1 MKILFILIGFLSL
14 ILGVIGIF
22 LPVLPTVPFLLLAS
36 WCFAK
41 GSKKFHLWF
50 ESTSIYK
57 NHLES
62 FEKEKSMTTS
72 SKIKILFITAAMLL
86 FVIFKYDIL
95 PMRITII
102 VLLIV
107 KYYYFLRVVKTKESL
122 KKNKK
127 ENVY

>member
-62 FEKEKSMTTS
+62 FEKEK
-72 SKIKILFITAAMLL
+72 
-86 FVIFKYDIL
+86 V
-95 PMRITII
+95 
-102 VLLIV
+102 
-107 KYYYFLRVVKTKESL
+107 
-122 KKNKK
+122 
-127 ENVY
+127 